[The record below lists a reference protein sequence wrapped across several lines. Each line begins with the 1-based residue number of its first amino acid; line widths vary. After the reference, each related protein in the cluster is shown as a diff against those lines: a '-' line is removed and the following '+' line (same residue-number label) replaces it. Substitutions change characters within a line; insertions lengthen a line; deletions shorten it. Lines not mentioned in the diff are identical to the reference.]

1 MRKIFI
7 YCFIAALL
15 YCCFPSAT
23 WAAKKRPA
31 RGGGG
36 SASWRTVRQTNSSTR
51 GIKTSVKFRGDR
63 RALLV
68 SFSGFNSQ
76 MTSVSY
82 LLTYDSSQ
90 GTQAGGGTITAA
102 TAGGERE
109 LLFGT
114 SSAGVATYHANISS
128 ARLVIDTKLKSGL
141 TIRKPYRIKV

>member
-1 MRKIFI
+1 MKKIFT

-15 YCCFPSAT
+15 YCCFPSEA

-31 RGGGG
+31 RDSG
-36 SASWRTVRQTNSSTR
+36 SGAAPARQASSSV
-51 GIKTSVKFRGDR
+51 KASVKFRPDR

-76 MTSVSY
+76 ITSVSY
-82 LLTYDSSQ
+82 LLTYDSRQ
-90 GTQAGGGTITAA
+90 GTQAGGGTITSAE
-102 TAGGERE
+102 AGGERE

-114 SSAGVATYHANISS
+114 SSAGVATYHTGISN